1 MEMKGNSPSGQSGRK
16 CTQSFSLNGE
26 RNDSGIDIY
35 ELWAAQMSWLV
46 DHGIGKSKTV
56 RMDTKNFREVM
67 WMDQ

>member
-46 DHGIGKSKTV
+46 DHGIGKNKTV
-56 RMDTKNFREVM
+56 
-67 WMDQ
+67 